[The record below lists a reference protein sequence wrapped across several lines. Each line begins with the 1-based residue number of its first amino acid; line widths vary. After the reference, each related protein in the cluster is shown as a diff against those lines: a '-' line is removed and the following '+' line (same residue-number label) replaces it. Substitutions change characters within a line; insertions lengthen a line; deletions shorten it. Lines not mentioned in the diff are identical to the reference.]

1 MTWQAENEEEDGGD
15 PGLKGRKCVK
25 LSPSLAALTQ
35 GPLSQDV
42 GDSKF
47 PQARGQLCFQV
58 LNLCCLKSCKL

>member
-25 LSPSLAALTQ
+25 LSPSLAALTR

-42 GDSKF
+42 GDPKF
-47 PQARGQLCFQV
+47 PQA
-58 LNLCCLKSCKL
+58 